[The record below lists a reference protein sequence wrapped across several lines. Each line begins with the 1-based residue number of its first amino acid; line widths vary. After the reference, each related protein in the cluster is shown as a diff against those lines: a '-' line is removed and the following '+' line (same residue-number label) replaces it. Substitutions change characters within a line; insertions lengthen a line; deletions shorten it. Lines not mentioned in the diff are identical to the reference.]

1 MISGTG
7 SPDETSEDAETGR
20 HSLPPGARFSLTTV
34 KRIALLAAVAT
45 IVALGSVVA
54 HALTIN
60 QPNPIAT
67 PPPPVTV
74 TLTGTVAVGNTVTVI
89 REGGGVEPVCTSPV
103 DAAGN
108 WSCSI
113 PLTQDGTFRFVVT
126 ELDPEGA
133 TVATDVRTVLVQPPP
148 TPPTTTPT
156 TTATPQ
162 AVVTVPV
169 PARFTG

>member
-7 SPDETSEDAETGR
+7 SPDEAIEDTKARREIVLSIAR
-20 HSLPPGARFSLTTV
+20 LSLPTV
-34 KRIALLAAVAT
+34 RRIAVLAAIAM
-45 IVALGSVVA
+45 IVASGAVVA
-54 HALTIN
+54 HALTID

-74 TLTGTVAVGNTVTVI
+74 TLTGTVAVGNSVI
-89 REGGGVEPVCTSPV
+89 VIGEEGGIEPVCDSTV

-113 PLTQDGTFRFVVT
+113 PLAADGTFTFVVT

-133 TVATDVRTVLVQPPP
+133 TVASDFRTVLVQPPP
-148 TPPTTTPT
+148 PPTTTT
-156 TTATPQ
+156 TPPQ
-162 AVVTVPV
+162 AVVTVP
-169 PARFTG
+169 ARFTG